1 MAMVEKRKT
10 KSGTRGFTRLYAVQ
24 ALYRQQMEKI
34 SLDALIKDARS
45 GAEVIISEDYS
56 VSEIDLDFF
65 ISLVSTVIEK
75 LEEIDAIAESHMS
88 DNWTFKRLDLVMQ
101 EIIRLGICELKFLE
115 GVPGTVVFNEYIE
128 IAKAFFE
135 KNDVSFLNGLLNTV
149 EKDNNL

>member
-101 EIIRLGICELKFLE
+101 EIIRLAAL
-115 GVPGTVVFNEYIE
+115 PYHQRH
-128 IAKAFFE
+128 
-135 KNDVSFLNGLLNTV
+135 
-149 EKDNNL
+149 